1 MAQGITSNKVSFFKI
16 WKAALL
22 LGAGFWQSD
31 HRVRLDDR
39 CRRWLFV
46 DQTLLPRWR
55 SAVAGLR
62 QLPKQLNSST
72 PDSWSSIRNC
82 STSKD

>member
-31 HRVRLDDR
+31 HRVQLDNR
-39 CRRWLFV
+39 CRRWLLV
-46 DQTLLPRWR
+46 E
-55 SAVAGLR
+55 
-62 QLPKQLNSST
+62 LPKQLNSST